1 MKVSRLPLKYG
12 KIHGMPKPLRNFHL
26 PLPEPLYQRLR
37 DAAERTNQPATT
49 VARYAI
55 ETWLR
60 QHRKAMVREAIA
72 SYAANVA
79 GTRDDLDEALES
91 AALEALK
98 DARKPAKTRR
108 RAR

>member
-1 MKVSRLPLKYG
+1 MPRIYG
-12 KIHGMPKPLRNFHL
+12 IIRGMPKALRNFHL
-26 PLPEPLYQRLR
+26 PLPEPLYRRLR

-49 VARYAI
+49 VARHAI

-72 SYAANVA
+72 VYAATVA

-91 AALEALK
+91 AAIDTLHEP
-98 DARKPAKTRR
+98 RKTAKTRR
-108 RAR
+108 RTR